1 MKIEDIAKYLKPIDG
16 ENPVGEDLYINGEIY
31 KLEQL
36 AKGREETQFAEAEP
50 PNWKEVVKLAG
61 KLLEKGKD
69 LWAVLYLAIGIIEND
84 TEKGMYI
91 SLKLV
96 EGMLVEF
103 WDNIY
108 PQIEEEDEEPY
119 RMRLSPLE
127 TFFSI
132 RNIPCLTVKNF
143 PLTENLKNGFKLSDY
158 IESEKNKDKSKI
170 KQIVTTVNN
179 ENNECLEEKIN
190 YLNECREVIECINSF
205 ILDKAG
211 DKDNIVAFDH
221 ILELID
227 KAATVLQNGI
237 VSDVEEEIERPD
249 ENIPYTGVETRTVT
263 TGGISRRED
272 IPAML
277 DKISSWIEMNEP
289 ANPAS
294 LFIQRAKSVFNKSFI
309 EIIDDIAAGGRE
321 QVNTIFGSLVR
332 DNTAGNDDIQYRDD
346 YVSGAPQ
353 SQDYNKEK
361 LNSQGQ
367 SDMADQSMYNEND
380 SNDFDYED

>member
-1 MKIEDIAKYLKPIDG
+1 MFSVNYFKVVRQLKKEKSIMKIEDIAKYLKPIDG

-143 PLTENLKNGFKLSDY
+143 PLTENF
-158 IESEKNKDKSKI
+158 
-170 KQIVTTVNN
+170 
-179 ENNECLEEKIN
+179 
-190 YLNECREVIECINSF
+190 
-205 ILDKAG
+205 
-211 DKDNIVAFDH
+211 
-221 ILELID
+221 
-227 KAATVLQNGI
+227 
-237 VSDVEEEIERPD
+237 
-249 ENIPYTGVETRTVT
+249 
-263 TGGISRRED
+263 
-272 IPAML
+272 
-277 DKISSWIEMNEP
+277 
-289 ANPAS
+289 
-294 LFIQRAKSVFNKSFI
+294 
-309 EIIDDIAAGGRE
+309 
-321 QVNTIFGSLVR
+321 
-332 DNTAGNDDIQYRDD
+332 
-346 YVSGAPQ
+346 
-353 SQDYNKEK
+353 
-361 LNSQGQ
+361 
-367 SDMADQSMYNEND
+367 
-380 SNDFDYED
+380 